1 MTNMKGVDWG
11 ALYNKYKDE
20 VFDAKAIEKE
30 TARLV
35 LDDDVSNKKGIYPYI
50 LTRDEKHLN
59 IRAFTQ
65 AMKIK
70 VYEKQEG
77 ICPICGKHFELKE
90 MEADHIT
97 PWCEGGK
104 TDETNC
110 QLLCKECNRRK
121 GKK

>member
-1 MTNMKGVDWG
+1 MRS
-11 ALYNKYKDE
+11 ALYNKFKDE

-30 TARLV
+30 TALLV

-70 VYEKQEG
+70 VFELQG
-77 ICPICGKHFELKE
+77 CNCPICGKHFELGE

-104 TDETNC
+104 TDESNC
-110 QLLCKECNRRK
+110 QLLCKDCNRRK
-121 GKK
+121 SSK

>member
-1 MTNMKGVDWG
+1 MKI
-11 ALYNKYKDE
+11 ALNSKFKDE
-20 VFDAKAIEKE
+20 VFDASAIEKE
-30 TARLV
+30 TARLI

-70 VYEKQEG
+70 VYEKQG
-77 ICPICGKHFELKE
+77 GDCPICGKHFEMRD

-121 GKK
+121 GKR